1 MAITHNER
9 VGKAL
14 ILLKEGLVPFVERE
28 FKARFGDGVSKLRVV
43 SPHERLRKHEFCA
56 QAGG

>member
-14 ILLKEGLVPFVERE
+14 TLLKEGLVPFVERE
-28 FKARFGDGVSKLRVV
+28 FKARFGDG
-43 SPHERLRKHEFCA
+43 
-56 QAGG
+56 

>member
-14 ILLKEGLVPFVERE
+14 TFFGRE
-28 FKARFGDGVSKLRVV
+28 PDFGVISVYYDFSKSLD
-43 SPHERLRKHEFCA
+43 
-56 QAGG
+56 